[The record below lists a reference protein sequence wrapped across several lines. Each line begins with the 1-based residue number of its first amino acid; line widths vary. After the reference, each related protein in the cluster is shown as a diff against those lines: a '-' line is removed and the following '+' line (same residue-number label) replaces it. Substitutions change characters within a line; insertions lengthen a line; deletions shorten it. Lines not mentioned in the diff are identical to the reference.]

1 MSSLPMQMSQEQCS
15 SLLESNLSFSDVVD
29 RVVAMK
35 HQESTH
41 YRSRDYIRTAEQY
54 ISFSHQEDR
63 VVDSECRAKMAEW
76 CYQVTDY
83 CKFSRQTVAIGM
95 SYLDRFMSTHHPAA
109 AKALCSKKHYQLAA
123 MTCLYIAIK
132 MFEPIAFDT
141 ALLSDISHG
150 CYDEEDI
157 EVMERNILQGLS
169 WRMNGPTA
177 HDMLHHLLMLLPDE
191 ASVDDSIASVLLDF
205 SRFQAE
211 IAVSDFSLA
220 IQKPSIVALAA
231 ILNSSEGISK
241 QLFPAHLRK
250 EYLENITDL
259 VGIDSFSAKLNA
271 VRMRLLAL
279 FEINSG
285 YRLHQIA
292 NITPVFEL
300 EHVYLSE
307 FPDDTVG
314 STSPVSVAITRARCA

>member
-1 MSSLPMQMSQEQCS
+1 
-15 SLLESNLSFSDVVD
+15 
-29 RVVAMK
+29 
-35 HQESTH
+35 
-41 YRSRDYIRTAEQY
+41 
-54 ISFSHQEDR
+54 
-63 VVDSECRAKMAEW
+63 
-76 CYQVTDY
+76 
-83 CKFSRQTVAIGM
+83 
-95 SYLDRFMSTHHPAA
+95 MSTNHPAA

-191 ASVDDSIASVLLDF
+191 ASVDDSIASVLFDF